1 MVSRLE
7 LLEQCLRDPSR
18 AVVASMSEDRTREDV
33 LRTAVI
39 TASQRLTQ
47 LSSDVRSLQFR
58 LKQSQREVAALKAEQ
73 MVSSDADTQ
82 TMATLPKPA
91 APVPPPVEHAPTPSQ
106 PSPEDPARA
115 REIELLR
122 LQLQSRQEAVEEAE
136 AEALRLRN
144 ELERVREE
152 CSQQLADGA
161 ARERK
166 AQTRRASATR
176 RWRRRYERR
185 VNARIASA

>member
-1 MVSRLE
+1 
-7 LLEQCLRDPSR
+7 
-18 AVVASMSEDRTREDV
+18 MSEDRTREDV

-58 LKQSQREVAALKAEQ
+58 LKQSQRGGRSVEGRADGVLGRRHTNHGDAPKAGG
-73 MVSSDADTQ
+73 A
-82 TMATLPKPA
+82 
-91 APVPPPVEHAPTPSQ
+91 VPPPVEHAPTPSQ

-144 ELERVREE
+144 ELEAV
-152 CSQQLADGA
+152 
-161 ARERK
+161 
-166 AQTRRASATR
+166 
-176 RWRRRYERR
+176 
-185 VNARIASA
+185 

>member
-1 MVSRLE
+1 
-7 LLEQCLRDPSR
+7 
-18 AVVASMSEDRTREDV
+18 MSEDRTREDV

-166 AQTRRASATR
+166 AAWDADAESKRNASLEAAVR
-176 RWRRRYERR
+176 KER
-185 VNARIASA
+185 